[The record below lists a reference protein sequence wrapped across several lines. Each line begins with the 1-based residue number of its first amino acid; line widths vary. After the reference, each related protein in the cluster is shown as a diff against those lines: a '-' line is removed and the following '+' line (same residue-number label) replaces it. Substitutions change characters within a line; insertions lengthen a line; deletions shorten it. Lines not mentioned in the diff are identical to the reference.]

1 MSGWKGGTLGAY
13 SLLSLPRGF
22 TGREQ
27 HLILA
32 SLGWFQAAVSAQ
44 VTALGAPTHPPR
56 EQCPAVQSCRV
67 DSSGKRRWFICC
79 LFVLLDLEPAS
90 TSCLSLD
97 LAVLSFEGFNHK
109 ALSGWCP
116 SQGQLAPREGP
127 RHPEACRSYCHRF
140 QPQVFTLPSPWFS
153 PACG

>member
-1 MSGWKGGTLGAY
+1 MSGWKGGILGAY

-27 HLILA
+27 HFILA

-127 RHPEACRSYCHRF
+127 RHPEACGSCCHRF
-140 QPQVFTLPSPWFS
+140 QPRVFTLPSPWFS